1 MKKKELS
8 GKKRLHPLNNAENV
22 LGPKSIQECL
32 SQPLLE
38 VKMETKM
45 PVSRVESV

>member
-22 LGPKSIQECL
+22 LGPKVFRSAFLGLFGSKDGDQDACHL
-32 SQPLLE
+32 
-38 VKMETKM
+38 
-45 PVSRVESV
+45 